1 MARLSLL
8 PKGTDQFNFVGR
20 DPIKALWR
28 NVLLVALEDAI
39 KERKWRNRSYG
50 VNCSSQSAQEYFLYP
65 SKDFQMVCTL
75 AGFDHQ
81 YIRRKA
87 RRKFEDVEKDM
98 HSVQR

>member
-1 MARLSLL
+1 MARLSL
-8 PKGTDQFNFVGR
+8 PKGTDQFNFTAR
-20 DPIKALWR
+20 DPVRTLWR

-87 RRKFEDVEKDM
+87 RRKFEDVEKNM

>member
-87 RRKFEDVEKDM
+87 RRKFEDVEKNM
-98 HSVQR
+98 HSV